1 MKNNKILLRVTVIN
15 VICFLTGVYFYSLPT
30 VHSQEAAFLS
40 PPYFGSTT
48 VNAIFDHE
56 YPLYD
61 DENNNDFHG
70 DVNTIVHNTN
80 ERLAN
85 LAAGVVD
92 ANRYC
97 VEYSGHD
104 GIDYGLRY
112 EYVLASHAGT
122 VLEAGWDSPAH
133 PANPACQLP
142 ANQNGQE
149 SNLAGEYWYG
159 VSG

>member
-1 MKNNKILLRVTVIN
+1 MLKQNRVLSIFYIISLVFIAIFILLYRAAAQPQNTG
-15 VICFLTGVYFYSLPT
+15 FL
-30 VHSQEAAFLS
+30 H
-40 PPYFGSTT
+40 PPYFGSTS

-56 YPLYD
+56 YPRYD
-61 DENNNDFHG
+61 DEIEYANG
-70 DVNTIVHNTN
+70 DVLTITTYLMHNN
-80 ERLAN
+80 
-85 LAAGVVD
+85 GI
-92 ANRYC
+92 RYQNDINNIPG
-97 VEYSGHD
+97 YSGHD
-104 GIDYGLRY
+104 GIDYDLRY
-112 EYVLASHAGT
+112 EYVLASHAGR

>member
-1 MKNNKILLRVTVIN
+1 MKKLNHIICIGLFLGLTIIAILTLLQRAEAQQQN
-15 VICFLTGVYFYSLPT
+15 AGFLY
-30 VHSQEAAFLS
+30 
-40 PPYFGSTT
+40 PPYFGTSYISS
-48 VNAIFDHE
+48 VFDHE
-56 YPLYD
+56 YPLYHREIRFPND
-61 DENNNDFHG
+61 DNLVITSTIRHNDG
-70 DVNTIVHNTN
+70 LPYTVTMNTIP
-80 ERLAN
+80 
-85 LAAGVVD
+85 G
-92 ANRYC
+92 
-97 VEYSGHD
+97 YSGHD

-112 EYVLASHAGT
+112 EYVLAAHTGT

>member
-1 MKNNKILLRVTVIN
+1 MFKQNRVFSISYIISLVSIATLILMHRAAAQPQHTG
-15 VICFLTGVYFYSLPT
+15 FLY
-30 VHSQEAAFLS
+30 
-40 PPYFGSTT
+40 PPYFDTTT
-48 VNAIFDHE
+48 VNSIFDHE
-56 YPLYD
+56 NPVYD
-61 DENNNDFHG
+61 AEINYAGAAITTTIMHNDGITYTVNNIPG
-70 DVNTIVHNTN
+70 
-80 ERLAN
+80 
-85 LAAGVVD
+85 
-92 ANRYC
+92 
-97 VEYSGHD
+97 YSGHD

>member
-1 MKNNKILLRVTVIN
+1 MKKLNHIICIGLFLGLTIIAILTLLQRAEAQQQN
-15 VICFLTGVYFYSLPT
+15 AGFLY
-30 VHSQEAAFLS
+30 
-40 PPYFGSTT
+40 PPYFGTSYISS
-48 VNAIFDHE
+48 VFDHE
-56 YPLYD
+56 YPLYHREIRFPD
-61 DENNNDFHG
+61 DNNLVITSTIRHNDG
-70 DVNTIVHNTN
+70 ISYTN
-80 ERLAN
+80 N
-85 LAAGVVD
+85 IPG
-92 ANRYC
+92 
-97 VEYSGHD
+97 YSGHD

-112 EYVLASHAGT
+112 EYVLASHAGR